1 MGAKTALLTAL
12 ALLGVIFVVR
22 WATLARSRPGE
33 APPRDPSPT
42 RWPTP
47 LGLVIGF
54 VTDFLDTLGVG
65 SYAVTTSLFKLTGSV
80 DDRDIPGTLNV
91 GHTLPT
97 LAEAFIYV
105 VVVKIEMLTL
115 VALVG
120 GAVVGAWLGAGVV
133 TRLPKRLIQR
143 AMGVLLIV
151 AAAVIVLRQANVL
164 PPTKEAL
171 GLEGGRLLLGVLGNG
186 LLGALMM
193 LGIGLYAPCMILV
206 SLLGMNV
213 AAAFPV
219 MMGSCAFLMPIASLR
234 FVAAERYD
242 LRAAL
247 GLAVGGIPGVLI
259 AAFIVRSLNL
269 ATLQW
274 LVVVVVLVTALAMLR
289 SSARQGLTQELS

>member
-1 MGAKTALLTAL
+1 MGAKTALLAAL

-22 WATLARSRPGE
+22 WAALERLRRAEPPSRS
-33 APPRDPSPT
+33 PSP
-42 RWPTP
+42 RSPTP
-47 LGLVIGF
+47 VGLAIGF

-65 SYAVTTSLFKLTGSV
+65 SYAVTTSLFKVTRSV

-97 LAEAFIYV
+97 LAEAFIYI
-105 VVVKIEMLTL
+105 VVVKVEMLTL
-115 VALVG
+115 VALVS

-133 TRLPKRLIQR
+133 TRLPKRQIQR
-143 AMGVLLIV
+143 AMGVLLVV
-151 AAAVIVLRQANVL
+151 AAGVIVLRQANVL
-164 PPTKEAL
+164 PASEGAL
-171 GLEGGRLLLGVLGNG
+171 GLQGSRLLLGVLGNG

-213 AAAFPV
+213 AAAFPI

-234 FVAAERYD
+234 FVAARRYD
-242 LRAAL
+242 VRAAL
-247 GLAVGGIPGVLI
+247 GLALGGIPGVLI
-259 AAFIVRSLNL
+259 AAFIVGSLNL

-274 LVVVVVLVTALAMLR
+274 LVVIVVLVTALAMLR
-289 SSARQGLTQELS
+289 SSARRGLTQELS

>member
-1 MGAKTALLTAL
+1 MGAKTALLAAL

-22 WATLARSRPGE
+22 WAALARQRHAEPPSRSP
-33 APPRDPSPT
+33 AP

-47 LGLVIGF
+47 LGLAIGF

-65 SYAVTTSLFKLTGSV
+65 SYAVTTSLFKVTRSV

-97 LAEAFIYV
+97 LAEAFIYI
-105 VVVKIEMLTL
+105 VVVKVEMLTL

-133 TRLPKRLIQR
+133 TRLPKRQIQR
-143 AMGVLLIV
+143 AMGVLLVV
-151 AAAVIVLRQANVL
+151 AAGVIVLRQTNVL
-164 PPTKEAL
+164 PPSEGAL
-171 GLEGGRLLLGVLGNG
+171 GLQGSRLLLGVLGNG

-213 AAAFPV
+213 AAAFPI

-234 FVAAERYD
+234 FVAAQRYD

-247 GLAVGGIPGVLI
+247 GLALGGIPGVLI
-259 AAFIVRSLNL
+259 AAFLVGSLNL

-274 LVVVVVLVTALAMLR
+274 LVVIVVLVTALAMLR
-289 SSARQGLTQELS
+289 SSARRGLTQELS